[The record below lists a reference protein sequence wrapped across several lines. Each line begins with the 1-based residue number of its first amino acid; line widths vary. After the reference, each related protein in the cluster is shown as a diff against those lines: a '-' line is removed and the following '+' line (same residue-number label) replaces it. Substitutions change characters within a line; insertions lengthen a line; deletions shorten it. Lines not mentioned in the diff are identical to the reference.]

1 MHEIAKWRSFVI
13 NSTRRMDDSLKE
25 ARKAVEL
32 VTLWHLSSEPVDA
45 MRQRQRLFPS
55 QDIHCPELVD
65 VDISDSRLLSSWQD
79 AH

>member
-25 ARKAVEL
+25 A
-32 VTLWHLSSEPVDA
+32 HLSSEPVDA

-55 QDIHCPELVD
+55 QDFHCPELVD